1 MKKITMIAA
10 ACLALGMYSCM
21 SDPASSS
28 DAEGQDSV
36 QTMEDSAAEDSDEGS
51 DDGALEMD
59 SSSAHDSE
67 EAVNV
72 DQRSA
77 EIHHEVSA
85 EVEDAHMMEGQEVED
100 EDEIVITMAMA
111 DQKPA
116 MPGCEE
122 IVEPADQRA
131 CFDEKLA
138 AHIQNEFTYPKR
150 DLQQRTMLENN
161 RERGVVE
168 VYFEINELG
177 LIERARVVRSVNDE
191 LDAEALRV
199 IESLPPM
206 EPARENG
213 RAVQVRYVVP
223 ISVNL
228 N

>member
-10 ACLALGMYSCM
+10 ACLAFGMYSCM

-28 DAEGQDSV
+28 DAEGTDST
-36 QTMEDSAAEDSDEGS
+36 QTMEDSTAEGSDEG
-51 DDGALEMD
+51 AMEMD
-59 SSSAHDSE
+59 SASAHETE
-67 EAVNV
+67 EAADV

-85 EVEDAHMMEGQEVED
+85 EVKDAHMMEGQEIED

-131 CFDEKLA
+131 CFDEQLA
-138 AHIQNEFTYPKR
+138 AHIQDEFTYPER

-177 LIERARVVRSVNDE
+177 LIERAKVVRSVNDE

-206 EPARENG
+206 EPARANG